1 MGNKESALSEN
12 LENPHD
18 HLPSIVGPS
27 TKFGKDRKDRR
38 EKDKKGKKKHSKST
52 DGGGGGGD
60 DPVGG
65 NFLFTGHSGQ
75 HHGSNSPPSFIPRK

>member
-52 DGGGGGGD
+52 DGGGGGD
-60 DPVGG
+60 DSVGG